1 MMALLRAWLA
11 PIIAAMLLAPALLAP
26 AAMARTLSAR
36 PHLANRVIAAPA
48 PAPAPA
54 PTPAPAGTADH
65 VPVPSLPPETDPAK
79 GEPSLAERVL
89 MSPREPRCA
98 DDGITGG
105 ISVCGKKKDQSLDR
119 LPLPGELA
127 GATATGD
134 GVARAPDVMNNRI
147 TGHALSLGCG
157 LGGCPQAML
166 PDINFRMIPAAPA
179 GSDADLIGRG
189 EIRGN

>member
-1 MMALLRAWLA
+1 MMALQRAWLA
-11 PIIAAMLLAPALLAP
+11 PITVAMLLAP
-26 AAMARTLSAR
+26 AAMARPAAVR
-36 PHLANRVIAAPA
+36 PHLASRVIPA
-48 PAPAPA
+48 PAPA
-54 PTPAPAGTADH
+54 APAAAQAPASVGSADH
-65 VPVPSLPPETDPAK
+65 VPLPSLPPEVDPAK
-79 GEPSLAERVL
+79 SEPSLAERVL

-127 GATATGD
+127 GAKSTAD
-134 GVARAPDVMNNRI
+134 GLARAPDVMGNRI
-147 TGHALSLGCG
+147 TGHALGLGCG